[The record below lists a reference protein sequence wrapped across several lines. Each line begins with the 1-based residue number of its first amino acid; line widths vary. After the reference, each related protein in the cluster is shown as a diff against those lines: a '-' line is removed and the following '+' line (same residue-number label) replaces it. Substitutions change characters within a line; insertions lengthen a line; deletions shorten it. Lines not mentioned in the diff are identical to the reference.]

1 MKKRAGGPLSGGF
14 GTLKLAQKRPLD
26 AMREVR
32 LWARPRALAGL
43 ANPCRAARP
52 VCVLRYIPIPA
63 LSLLTARR
71 WTGSEAEDI
80 SARAA
85 GCSLFSLMNHEA
97 QSYYTRTN

>member
-1 MKKRAGGPLSGGF
+1 M
-14 GTLKLAQKRPLD
+14 PLD

-32 LWARPRALAGL
+32 LWTWPQALVGL

-63 LSLLTARR
+63 LSLLTVRR
-71 WTGSEAEDI
+71 WIDSEAEGI

-85 GCSLFSLMNHEA
+85 GCSLFSLMNHET